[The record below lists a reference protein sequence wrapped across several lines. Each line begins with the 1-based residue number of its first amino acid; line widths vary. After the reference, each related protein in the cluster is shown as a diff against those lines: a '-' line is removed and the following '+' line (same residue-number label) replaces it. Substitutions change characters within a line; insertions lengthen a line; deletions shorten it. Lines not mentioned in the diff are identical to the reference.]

1 MALILDLLAR
11 DVRMSISIPLS
22 VMYGYDIESLDDP
35 FVATTTRIFSFGIT
49 RMLNPNG
56 SWINIAPWLA
66 KIPEW
71 VPWTNS
77 QSMIKEVARLN
88 SFLRKGPLE
97 AAKQRVVSSCFVSPL
112 VHFRLTISGPDS

>member
-1 MALILDLLAR
+1 
-11 DVRMSISIPLS
+11 
-22 VMYGYDIESLDDP
+22 MYGYDIESLDDP
-35 FVATTTRIFSFGIT
+35 FVATATRIFSFRIT

-77 QSMIKEVARLN
+77 QRMIKEVARLN
-88 SFLRKGPLE
+88 GFLRKGPLE
-97 AAKQRVVSSCFVSPL
+97 VVKQRVVSRCSFSPSIPFL
-112 VHFRLTISGPDS
+112 PNICSDPNS